1 MMPLLPALCSSKSS
15 YSAQAGRRL
24 RRVFPILLASV
35 LSVLIT
41 ACSSTPGDQAPDEPV
56 LQSTSVSVDQ
66 LLSEAESLAA
76 PERNELLLQGAE
88 DLLASSELQAANL
101 VLESLGQP
109 DRLMPQ
115 RRLRYALL
123 QASLAQRRSNP
134 AAALRWLEGSLTSA
148 ADPTTELGAIYYDTL
163 GRLYESNNQ
172 LAEAVSA
179 YAEASAYYVNDASSD
194 IFDRIW
200 LALQNL
206 SDGSLNQLAADAS
219 SYELRGWIELERVY
233 RDDEFSL
240 SSQLD
245 AIARWQ
251 KIWSSHP
258 ATQRLPTA
266 LADLRETWE
275 QRPRHIALVLPLNQ
289 AAGLAIQEGFL
300 SAYYQTLAENRNQPQ
315 VTVLD
320 SSGISDVLELYE
332 QATDQGADLMIGPL
346 SKALVNQLQGMDRL
360 PITTLALNYLDSP
373 GQLPRNLYQFGLA
386 PEDEI
391 DQAAQ
396 FAWLEGHRKV
406 AIVTPQSQDYLRLQG
421 VFRSTWETLGG
432 SVVSAA
438 SYSETN
444 DYSDVVKRLMAIDSS
459 EARAQRLLDILPR
472 NSMEFT
478 PRRRQDIDFIFLIAN
493 PRQGRLIKPTLA
505 FYFAEDLP
513 VFALPSIFDGQQSE
527 NDNRD
532 LNGIWF
538 TAEPWLL
545 NTDDELK
552 ASIDANL
559 RSTLAPLQRLRALG
573 IDSFGLYTR
582 LGMLSS
588 GQLDSIFGTTGRLT
602 VDQNGRIRRGL
613 QVARFINGRAVVQT
627 DGSVASDD

>member
-1 MMPLLPALCSSKSS
+1 MKHLFPAQLPTVPSFPERAI
-15 YSAQAGRRL
+15 RRL
-24 RRVFPILLASV
+24 RITLALL
-35 LSVLIT
+35 LLPVLIT
-41 ACSSTPGDQAPDEPV
+41 ACSSTPGDDAATEPAME
-56 LQSTSVSVDQ
+56 STSVSVDQ
-66 LLSEAESLAA
+66 LLTEAESLPT
-76 PERNELLLQGAE
+76 PERNELLLQGVE
-88 DLLASSELQAANL
+88 ELLATAELQAASV

-109 DRLMPQ
+109 DRLLPQ
-115 RRLRYALL
+115 QRLRYALL
-123 QASLAQRRSNP
+123 QAGLAQRRSNP
-134 AAALRWLEGSLTSA
+134 GAALRWLEGSLTSA
-148 ADPTTELGAIYYDTL
+148 ADPTTELGAIYFDTL
-163 GRLYESNNQ
+163 GRLYEQGNR

-206 SDGSLNQLAADAS
+206 SDSSLNQLAADAS

-251 KIWSSHP
+251 TIWSSHP

-266 LADLRETWE
+266 LAELRETWE
-275 QRPRHIALVLPLNQ
+275 RRPRHIALVLPLNQ

-300 SAYYQTLAENRNQPQ
+300 SAYYQALAENRNQPQ

-320 SSGISDVLELYE
+320 SSGTSDVMEIYDL
-332 QATDQGADLMIGPL
+332 ASDHGADLMIGPL
-346 SKALVNQLQGMDRL
+346 SKSLVNQLQGMDRL
-360 PITTLALNYLDSP
+360 PITTLALNYLDNP

-396 FAWLEGHRKV
+396 FAWLEGHRNV
-406 AIVTPQSQDYLRLQG
+406 ALVTPQSQDYLRLQG
-421 VFRSTWETLGG
+421 VFRSAWEALGG

-459 EARAQRLLDILPR
+459 EARAQRLLDLLPR

-505 FYFAEDLP
+505 FYFAEDVP
-513 VFALPSIFDGQQSE
+513 VYALPSIFDGQQSQ

-532 LNGIWF
+532 LDGIWF

-545 NTDDELK
+545 STDDELK
-552 ASIDANL
+552 ASINANL
-559 RSTLAPLQRLRALG
+559 RTTLAPLQRLRALG
-573 IDSFGLYTR
+573 IDSFGLYAR

-602 VDQNGRIRRGL
+602 VEQNGRIRRGL
-613 QVARFINGRAVVQT
+613 QVARFINGTAVVQT
-627 DGSVASDD
+627 DSSVASDD

>member
-1 MMPLLPALCSSKSS
+1 MKHLFPAQLSTKPSFQE
-15 YSAQAGRRL
+15 QAFHRL
-24 RRVFPILLASV
+24 RSTLLLV
-35 LSVLIT
+35 LVPVLIT
-41 ACSSTPGDQAPDEPV
+41 ACGSTPGDDAATEPAME
-56 LQSTSVSVDQ
+56 STSVSVDQ
-66 LLSEAESLAA
+66 LLSEAESL
-76 PERNELLLQGAE
+76 PTPDRNELLLQGAE
-88 DLLASSELQAANL
+88 ELLATSELQAANL

-109 DRLMPQ
+109 DRLVPQ

-134 AAALRWLEGSLTSA
+134 GAALRWLEGSLTSA
-148 ADPTTELGAIYYDTL
+148 ADPTTELGALYFDTL
-163 GRLYESNNQ
+163 GRLYEQSNQ

-179 YAEASAYYVNDASSD
+179 YAEASAYYVNDANSD

-206 SDGSLNQLAADAS
+206 SDSSLSQLAADAS
-219 SYELRGWIELERVY
+219 SYDLRGWIELERVY

-251 KIWSSHP
+251 TIWSSHP
-258 ATQRLPTA
+258 ATQRLPSA
-266 LADLRETWE
+266 LAELRETWE

-300 SAYYQTLAENRNQPQ
+300 SAYYQALAENRNQPQ

-320 SSGISDVLELYE
+320 SSGISDVMELYE
-332 QATDQGADLMIGPL
+332 LASDHGADLMIGPL
-346 SKALVNQLQGMDRL
+346 SKSLVNQLQGMDRL
-360 PITTLALNYLDSP
+360 PVTTLALNYLDNP

-396 FAWLEGHRKV
+396 FAWREGHRNV
-406 AIVTPQSQDYLRLQG
+406 ALVTPQSQDYLRLQG
-421 VFRSTWETLGG
+421 VFRSTWEALGG

-459 EARAQRLLDILPR
+459 EARAQRLLDLLPR

-505 FYFAEDLP
+505 FYFAEDVP
-513 VFALPSIFDGQQSE
+513 VYALPSIFDGQQSQ

-545 NTDDELK
+545 STDDELK
-552 ASIDANL
+552 ASINANL
-559 RSTLAPLQRLRALG
+559 RTTLAPLQRLRALG
-573 IDSFGLYTR
+573 IDSFGLYAR

-602 VDQNGRIRRGL
+602 VEQNGRIRRGL
-613 QVARFINGRAVVQT
+613 QVARFINGTAVVQA
-627 DGSVASDD
+627 DGGVASDD